1 MTAWEDAIEA
11 RTFQFIEELER
22 RGFRADERTLTGSVG
37 EGVDSVRVQIAL
49 PASFPFVPPVVSP
62 PIDIPR
68 SWHRELNGAMCLYPA
83 DGQENLPWLDAD
95 DFIETVAR
103 WISESTTG
111 WTNDFPDL
119 DLDRYFTPVD
129 EPLVVYGDLNELN
142 NKFVQLRHLKHLTRV
157 TGPGSI
163 PKGKKR
169 VGKDRSFGFVTGIGE
184 PNVPPTNWDD
194 LKAMIPSDDAKAIE
208 SAVADRRFSYLVVRY
223 SRGGVGAA
231 VVLRVWKEK
240 SGTYGLAS
248 VKSASE
254 APMTMTLR
262 AGADAKRL
270 ADARIAVVGV
280 GAIGSF
286 VCDLLARSG
295 VGEITAYDPDIIR
308 PGNLIRHLA
317 DAESV
322 GLAKP
327 VAVKRVIE
335 TRPYKPTKV
344 VGITEGLPSP
354 SEVIG
359 LLGEHDL
366 VIDASASGGAT
377 HLLAEAAIAG
387 GHRLLSVCLQEEG
400 SVVRVD
406 VVPPLHGDAI
416 PPTELGPPPAREELH
431 FEAGCG
437 EPVSQTPAFAVFE
450 AASLATRHAIG
461 LLTGSPVSDAGD
473 VRDYR

>member
-1 MTAWEDAIEA
+1 MTAWEEAIEA

-22 RGFRADERTLTGSVG
+22 RGFGSEGRTLTGLVG
-37 EGVDSVRVQIAL
+37 EDSASVRVQIVL
-49 PASFPFVPPVVSP
+49 PYGFPFAPPIVSP
-62 PIDIPR
+62 PADFPR

-83 DGQENLPWLDAD
+83 DGRENLPWLDVD

-103 WISESTTG
+103 WTTESVNG

-119 DLDRYFTPVD
+119 DLDRYFTRVD
-129 EPLVVYGDLNELN
+129 EHLVVYGDLDELN
-142 NKFVQLRHLKHLTRV
+142 NKFVQLRHVKHLTRV
-157 TGPGSI
+157 TGPGSS
-163 PKGKKR
+163 PNGRMR
-169 VGKDRSFGFVTGIGE
+169 VGKDRSFGFVTDIGE
-184 PNVPPTNWDD
+184 PNVPPTSWEE
-194 LKAMIPSDDAKAIE
+194 LKVMIPSDDAKAIG
-208 SAVADRRFSYLVVRY
+208 SAVRDRRFHYLVVRY
-223 SRGGVGAA
+223 IRGGVAAA
-231 VVLRVWKEK
+231 VVLKVWKDH
-240 SGTYGLAS
+240 SGAVGIAS

-254 APMTMTLR
+254 APTTLTLR
-262 AGADAKRL
+262 AGSNANRL
-270 ADARIAVVGV
+270 VEARVAVVGV

-295 VGEITAYDPDIIR
+295 IGEITAYDPDVVR

-317 DAESV
+317 DADLV

-327 VAVKRVIE
+327 AAVKQVIE
-335 TRPYKPTKV
+335 SRPYNATKIH
-344 VGITEGLPSP
+344 GIAEGLPPP
-354 SEVIG
+354 SEMMSLFV
-359 LLGEHDL
+359 EHDL
-366 VIDASASGGAT
+366 VIDASASGGVS

-406 VVPPLHGDAI
+406 VIPPLHGNVVSA
-416 PPTELGPPPAREELH
+416 TELGPPPAREDLR

-437 EPVSQTPAFAVFE
+437 DPVSQTPAFAVFE

-461 LLTGSPVSDAGD
+461 LMTGSPISGAGT